1 MIGANPAKAAKGSV
15 FFRAIKAIRRDRWL
29 FAIMLLPTVYYL
41 LFCYYPMYGILIA
54 FKNFL
59 PKAGIMGSPWY
70 GLKYFRMIFADTYFW
85 RVFTNTVVLN
95 LTNLVITFPAPI
107 ILALLLNDIGSA
119 AYKKTVQTITY
130 LPHFLSAVVI
140 VGMIND
146 MFNSTGIV
154 NTVLGSLGAQQQSF
168 LTSASWFRPLYIG
181 SNLWTNIGWDSIIFL
196 AALSGVDMQLYEAA
210 RIDGAGR
217 WKQTLHVTLPSILP
231 TIVIML
237 ILAMG
242 RIMNV
247 SFQKIWLM
255 MNGGNQQVADVI
267 STYVYQRGIVKSDF
281 SYATGVNLFQ
291 SLISLFFVTITN
303 AISKRATETSLW

>member
-1 MIGANPAKAAKGSV
+1 MSV
-15 FFRAIKAIRRDRWL
+15 VRHVRPSSVPWYQRVGRALRRDRWL
-29 FAIMLLPTVYYL
+29 FLIMLLPTVYYL
-41 LFCYYPMYGILIA
+41 MFCYYPMYGIVLA
-54 FKNFL
+54 FKDFH
-59 PKAGIMGSPWY
+59 PKLGIVGSTWV
-70 GLKYFRMIFADTYFW
+70 GFRYIGMIFQDKYFW
-85 RVFTNTVVLN
+85 RVFGNTISLN
-95 LTNLVITFPAPI
+95 LLNLIISFPAPI
-107 ILALLLNDIGSA
+107 ILALLLNEVGSKT
-119 AYKKTVQTITY
+119 YKKTVQTITY

-146 MFNSTGIV
+146 MFNSTGMV
-154 NTVLGSLGAQQQSF
+154 NTILTAVGAQKVAF
-168 LTSASWFRPLYIG
+168 LTSARWFRPLYIG
-181 SNLWTNIGWDSIIFL
+181 SNIWTNIGWDSIIFL
-196 AALSGVDMQLYEAA
+196 AALAGLDMELYEAA

-217 WKQTLHVTLPSILP
+217 WKQTLHVTLPGILP

-291 SLISLFFVTITN
+291 SLISLLFVTVTN
-303 AISKRATETSLW
+303 TISRRATETSLW

>member
-1 MIGANPAKAAKGSV
+1 MTVSGPIRAHKDTLPI
-15 FFRAIKAIRRDRWL
+15 RAIKAVRRDRWL
-29 FAIMLLPTVYYL
+29 FLIMLLPTVYYAM
-41 LFCYYPMYGILIA
+41 FCYYPMFGIMVA

-59 PKAGIMGSPWY
+59 PKEGIWGSPWY
-70 GLKYFRMIFADTYFW
+70 GLRYMRMIFADEYFW
-85 RVFTNTVVLN
+85 HVFFNTIALN

-107 ILALLLNDIGSA
+107 IFALLLNEVGSVT
-119 AYKKTVQTITY
+119 YKKTVQTITY
-130 LPHFLSAVVI
+130 LPHFLSVVVI

-154 NTVLGSLGAQQQSF
+154 NTIIKGAGGETRAF
-168 LTSASWFRPLYIG
+168 LTSAAWFRPLYIG
-181 SNLWTNIGWDSIIFL
+181 SNIWTIVGWDSIIYL

-217 WKQTLHVTLPSILP
+217 WKQTLHVTLPGILP
-231 TIVIML
+231 TIIIML

-267 STYVYQRGIVKSDF
+267 ATYVYQRGIVKSDF

-291 SLISLFFVTITN
+291 SLISLFFVIITN
-303 AISKRATETSLW
+303 AISRRATETSLW

>member
-1 MIGANPAKAAKGSV
+1 MTVSGPIRAYKNSLPN
-15 FFRAIKAIRRDRWL
+15 RAIKAVKRDRWL
-29 FAIMLLPTVYYL
+29 FLIMLLPTVYYVM
-41 LFCYYPMYGILIA
+41 FCYYPMFGILVA
-54 FKNFL
+54 FKNYM
-59 PKAGIMGSPWY
+59 PKEGTWGSPWY
-70 GLKYFRMIFADTYFW
+70 GLRYMRMIFDDAYFW
-85 RVFTNTVVLN
+85 RVFANTITLN
-95 LTNLVITFPAPI
+95 LTNLFISFPAPI
-107 ILALLLNDIGSA
+107 IFALLLNEVGSM

-130 LPHFLSAVVI
+130 LPHFLSVVVI

-154 NTVLGSLGAQQQSF
+154 NTILKGIGAEQQAF
-168 LTSASWFRPLYIG
+168 LTAAGWFRPLYIG
-181 SNLWTNIGWDSIIFL
+181 SNVWTNIGWDSIIYL

-217 WKQTLHVTLPSILP
+217 WKQTLHVTMPGILP

-267 STYVYQRGIVKSDF
+267 STYVYQRGIVKADF

-291 SLISLFFVTITN
+291 SLISLMFVTVTN
-303 AISKRATETSLW
+303 AISRRATETSLW